1 MVLNLGWILMKKDNI
16 TILYVEDEQNAREAL
31 RRFIERFCKRLYL
44 AENGE
49 EGLQIYKEQN
59 GEIDI
64 VISDI
69 RMPKMNGLDMV
80 AQMKCIRKNQL
91 VIFTTAHI
99 DSEYLFK
106 AIELQVDGYVAKPV
120 DLDKLKVQIEKCII
134 EIEAKEAQE
143 LLRESEERTKVVLET
158 SQLGVFIYKEKFV
171 YVNDIFAQMVGY
183 TKEELYEMDSWA
195 LVEDTKKEF
204 IHQTVF
210 KRLRGEN
217 FPLVYNDT
225 ILIRKD
231 GTPLTCRVNTNTIR
245 YEGGYAGLG
254 TAVDITDLLHT
265 QERLKQLAQAME
277 QMDEMV
283 RITDKEG
290 YITYV
295 NEALVR
301 HTGYKKSEV
310 IGNTNRLFKS
320 GKHSEAFYRK
330 MYEAILNK
338 ESYQAT
344 FINAKKSGEI
354 YYEDQVITPILSE
367 EDDTI
372 IYFVSTSKDIT
383 ESVKMQEKMKALA
396 TLDTLTG
403 IKNRYSMNLAIESE
417 IKRSK
422 RYKSSFAIMMFDID
436 FFKRVNDTYGHD
448 MGDYVLE
455 EFSRVVTA
463 NIRDTDIFGR
473 WGGEEFLLLAPNETY
488 DGALILAEKIRKSVE
503 LHNFERVGQITISIG
518 FTICDDNADKERLLK
533 RVDEA
538 LYEAKERG
546 RNRVVYYECN
556 CAQMC

>member
-1 MVLNLGWILMKKDNI
+1 MKKDNI